1 MYAAEFDYVRASS
14 IEEAISLKG
23 ENDDSSLLAGGHSL
37 IPAMKLRLSTPQ
49 KLIDISGL
57 DQLKNISINGSFISI
72 GALCTHNQCAESDI
86 IQSNCSALSDA
97 ASVIGDPLVR
107 NKGTIG
113 GALAHSDPQA
123 DYPGAVLALNATI
136 VAKGPSGERT
146 IEVDDYFTGL
156 WETALSEDELLTEI
170 RIPVNSMNANSCYVK
185 FPQPASRYPYVGCGV
200 SLSSSSGTCLDI
212 RVGFSG
218 VGECPFRDLG
228 IESALKDQPLNES
241 NIASAA
247 DKAAEGKAVLSDH
260 FVSEEYRRAMSKVF
274 AKRALSQLSQS

>member
-1 MYAAEFDYVRASS
+1 MYAAEFDYIRASS

-57 DQLKNISINGSFISI
+57 DQLKNISKNGSYISI
-72 GALCTHNQCAESDI
+72 GALCTHKQCAESDI
-86 IQSNCSALSDA
+86 IQSNCPALSDA
-97 ASVIGDPLVR
+97 ASVIGDPHVR
-107 NKGTIG
+107 TKGTIG

-123 DYPGAVLALNATI
+123 DYPGAILALNATL

-146 IEVDDYFTGL
+146 IEVDDYFIGL
-156 WETALSEDELLTEI
+156 WETALAEGELLTEI
-170 RIPVNSMNANSCYVK
+170 RIPINSMNANSCYVK

-200 SLSSSSGTCLDI
+200 SLNSKNGTCSDI

-218 VGECPFRDLG
+218 VGEWAFRDSG
-228 IESALKDQPLNES
+228 VESTLKGQPLNES
-241 NIASAA
+241 TIASAA
-247 DKAAEGKAVLSDH
+247 EKAAEGKTVLNDH
-260 FVSEEYRRAMSKVF
+260 FVSEEYRRAMSKVY
-274 AKRALSQLSQS
+274 AKRAITQLS

>member
-14 IEEAISLKG
+14 IEEAISMKG
-23 ENDDSSLLAGGHSL
+23 ANDDSSLLAGGHSL

-57 DQLKNISINGSFISI
+57 DQLKNISKNGSYISI
-72 GALCTHNQCAESDI
+72 GALCTHKQCTESDI
-86 IQSNCSALSDA
+86 IHSNCPALSDA
-97 ASVIGDPLVR
+97 ASVIGDPHVR

-123 DYPGAVLALNATI
+123 DYPGVVLALNATI
-136 VAKGPSGERT
+136 IVEGSGGERT
-146 IEVDDYFTGL
+146 IEAVDFFTGL
-156 WETALSEDELLTEI
+156 WETALGENEILTEV
-170 RIPVNSMNANSCYVK
+170 RIPTDPANANSCYLK

-218 VGECPFRDLG
+218 VGEWAFRDSG
-228 IESALKDQPLNES
+228 IESALKGQPLNES
-241 NIASAA
+241 TIASAA

-260 FVSEEYRRAMSKVF
+260 FVSEEYRKAMSKVF
-274 AKRALSQLSQS
+274 AKRALTKLS

>member
-14 IEEAISLKG
+14 IEEAISLKRAN
-23 ENDDSSLLAGGHSL
+23 EDSSLLAGGHSL

-57 DQLKNISINGSFISI
+57 DQLKNISNNGSYISI
-72 GALCTHNQCAESDI
+72 GALCTHKQCAESDI
-86 IQSNCSALSDA
+86 IQSNCPALSDA
-97 ASVIGDPLVR
+97 ASVIGDPHVR
-107 NKGTIG
+107 NKGTLG

-123 DYPGAVLALNATI
+123 DYPGVVLALNATI
-136 VAKGPSGERT
+136 IVEGSGGERT
-146 IEVDDYFTGL
+146 IEAVDYFTGL
-156 WETALSEDELLTEI
+156 WETELGENEILTEV
-170 RIPVNSMNANSCYVK
+170 RIPTDRANANSCYLK

-218 VGECPFRDLG
+218 VGEWAFRDSG
-228 IESALKDQPLNES
+228 IESALKGQPLNES
-241 NIASAA
+241 TIASAA

-260 FVSEEYRRAMSKVF
+260 FVSEEYRRAMAQVY
-274 AKRALSQLSQS
+274 AKRALTQLS

>member
-1 MYAAEFDYVRASS
+1 MYAAKFDYVRASS

-23 ENDDSSLLAGGHSL
+23 ANDESSVLAGGHSL

-57 DQLKNISINGSFISI
+57 DQLKNISSSENSISI
-72 GALCTHNQCAESDI
+72 GALCTHKQCAESDVI
-86 IQSNCSALSDA
+86 KNNCPALSDA
-97 ASVIGDPLVR
+97 AAVIGDPHVR

-123 DYPGAVLALNATI
+123 DYPGAILALNATM

-146 IEVDDYFTGL
+146 IAADDYFTGL
-156 WETALSEDELLTEI
+156 WETALGEGELLTEI
-170 RIPVNSMNANSCYVK
+170 RIPVNSMNENSCYVK

-200 SLSSSSGTCLDI
+200 ALNSSGGTCSDI

-218 VGECPFRDLG
+218 VGEWAFRDSG
-228 IESALKDQPLNES
+228 IETALKGQALNES
-241 NIASAA
+241 SIASAA
-247 DKAAEGKAVLSDH
+247 DKASEGKAVLSDH
-260 FVSEEYRRAMSKVF
+260 FVSEEYRRAMAKVF
-274 AKRALSQLSQS
+274 AKRAITKVS

>member
-23 ENDDSSLLAGGHSL
+23 ANDDSSLLAGGHSL

-57 DQLKNISINGSFISI
+57 DQLKNISNNGSYISI
-72 GALCTHNQCAESDI
+72 GALCTHKQCAESDI
-86 IQSNCSALSDA
+86 IQSNCPALSDA
-97 ASVIGDPLVR
+97 ASVIGDPHVR
-107 NKGTIG
+107 NKGTLG

-123 DYPGAVLALNATI
+123 DYPGVVLALNATI
-136 VAKGPSGERT
+136 IVEGSGGERT
-146 IEVDDYFTGL
+146 IEAVDYFTGL
-156 WETALSEDELLTEI
+156 WETAFGENEILTEV
-170 RIPVNSMNANSCYVK
+170 RIPTDHANANSCYLK

-218 VGECPFRDLG
+218 VGEWAFRDSG
-228 IESALKDQPLNES
+228 IESALKGQPLNES
-241 NIASAA
+241 TIASAA

-274 AKRALSQLSQS
+274 AKRALTQLS

>member
-1 MYAAEFDYVRASS
+1 MYAAKFDYVRASS

-23 ENDDSSLLAGGHSL
+23 ANDESSVLAGGHSL

-57 DQLKNISINGSFISI
+57 DQLKNISNPGSFISI
-72 GALCTHNQCAESDI
+72 GALCTHKQCAESDVI
-86 IQSNCSALSDA
+86 KNNCPALSDA
-97 ASVIGDPLVR
+97 ASVIGDPHVR

-123 DYPGAVLALNATI
+123 DYPGAILALNATM

-146 IEVDDYFTGL
+146 IAADDYFTGL
-156 WETALSEDELLTEI
+156 WETALGEGELLTEI
-170 RIPVNSMNANSCYVK
+170 RIPVNSINANSCYVK

-200 SLSSSSGTCLDI
+200 ALNSSGGTCSDI

-218 VGECPFRDLG
+218 VGEWAFRDTG
-228 IESALKDQPLNES
+228 IEAALKGQHLNES
-241 NIASAA
+241 SIASAT

-260 FVSEEYRRAMSKVF
+260 FVSEEYRRAMAKVF
-274 AKRALSQLSQS
+274 AKRAITKVS

>member
-14 IEEAISLKG
+14 IEEAISLKRAN
-23 ENDDSSLLAGGHSL
+23 EDSSLLAGGHSL

-57 DQLKNISINGSFISI
+57 DQLKNISNNGSYISI
-72 GALCTHNQCAESDI
+72 GALCTHKQCAESDI
-86 IQSNCSALSDA
+86 IQSNCPALSDA
-97 ASVIGDPLVR
+97 ASVIGDPHVR
-107 NKGTIG
+107 NKGTLG

-123 DYPGAVLALNATI
+123 DYPGVVLALNATI
-136 VAKGPSGERT
+136 IVEGSGGERT
-146 IEVDDYFTGL
+146 IEAVDYFTGL
-156 WETALSEDELLTEI
+156 WETALGENEILTEV
-170 RIPVNSMNANSCYVK
+170 RIPTDQANANSCYLK

-218 VGECPFRDLG
+218 VGEWAFRDSG
-228 IESALKDQPLNES
+228 IESALKGQPLNES
-241 NIASAA
+241 TIASAA

-274 AKRALSQLSQS
+274 AKRALTQLS

>member
-23 ENDDSSLLAGGHSL
+23 ANDDSSLLAGGHSL

-57 DQLKNISINGSFISI
+57 DQLKNISNNGNYISI
-72 GALCTHNQCAESDI
+72 GALSTHKKCAESDI
-86 IQSNCSALSDA
+86 IQSNCPALSDA
-97 ASVIGDPLVR
+97 ASVIGDPHVR
-107 NKGTIG
+107 NKGTLG

-123 DYPGAVLALNATI
+123 DYPGVVLALNATI
-136 VAKGPSGERT
+136 IVEGSGGERT
-146 IEVDDYFTGL
+146 IEAVDYFTGL
-156 WETALSEDELLTEI
+156 WETELGENEILTEV
-170 RIPVNSMNANSCYVK
+170 RIPTDRANANSCYLK

-218 VGECPFRDLG
+218 VGEWAFRDSG
-228 IESALKDQPLNES
+228 IESALKGQPLNES
-241 NIASAA
+241 TIASAA

-260 FVSEEYRRAMSKVF
+260 FVSEEYRRAMAQVY
-274 AKRALSQLSQS
+274 AKRALTQLS

>member
-23 ENDDSSLLAGGHSL
+23 ANDDSSLLAGGHSL

-57 DQLKNISINGSFISI
+57 DQLKNISNSGSYISI
-72 GALCTHNQCAESDI
+72 GALCTHKQCAESDI
-86 IQSNCSALSDA
+86 IQSNCPALSDA
-97 ASVIGDPLVR
+97 ASVIGDPHVR
-107 NKGTIG
+107 NKGTLG

-123 DYPGAVLALNATI
+123 DYPGVVLSLNATI
-136 VAKGPSGERT
+136 IVKGSGGERT
-146 IEVDDYFTGL
+146 IEAVDYFTGL
-156 WETALSEDELLTEI
+156 WETELGENEILTEV
-170 RIPVNSMNANSCYVK
+170 RIPTDSANANSCYLK

-218 VGECPFRDLG
+218 VGELAFRDSG
-228 IESALKDQPLNES
+228 IESALKGQPLNES
-241 NIASAA
+241 TIASAA

-260 FVSEEYRRAMSKVF
+260 FVSEEYRRAMAQVY
-274 AKRALSQLSQS
+274 AKRALTQLS

>member
-14 IEEAISLKG
+14 IEEAISLKRAN
-23 ENDDSSLLAGGHSL
+23 EDSSLLAGGHSL

-57 DQLKNISINGSFISI
+57 DQLKNISNNGSYISI
-72 GALCTHNQCAESDI
+72 GALCTHKQCAESDI
-86 IQSNCSALSDA
+86 IQSNCPALSDA
-97 ASVIGDPLVR
+97 ASVIGDPHVR
-107 NKGTIG
+107 NKGTLG

-123 DYPGAVLALNATI
+123 DYPGVVLALNATI
-136 VAKGPSGERT
+136 IVEGSGGERT
-146 IEVDDYFTGL
+146 IEAVDYFTGL
-156 WETALSEDELLTEI
+156 WETALGENEILTEV
-170 RIPVNSMNANSCYVK
+170 RIPTDRANANSCYLK

-218 VGECPFRDLG
+218 VGEWAFRDSG
-228 IESALKDQPLNES
+228 IESALKGQPLNES
-241 NIASAA
+241 TIASAA

-260 FVSEEYRRAMSKVF
+260 FVSEEYRRAMAQVY
-274 AKRALSQLSQS
+274 AKRALTQLS

>member
-14 IEEAISLKG
+14 IEEAISLKRAN
-23 ENDDSSLLAGGHSL
+23 EDSSLLAGGHSL

-57 DQLKNISINGSFISI
+57 DQLKNISNNGSYISI
-72 GALCTHNQCAESDI
+72 GALCTHKQCAESDI
-86 IQSNCSALSDA
+86 IQSNCPALSDA
-97 ASVIGDPLVR
+97 ASVIGDPHVR
-107 NKGTIG
+107 NKGTLG

-136 VAKGPSGERT
+136 IVEGSGGERT
-146 IEVDDYFTGL
+146 IEAVDYFTGL
-156 WETALSEDELLTEI
+156 WETALGENEILTEV
-170 RIPVNSMNANSCYVK
+170 RIPTDRANANSCYLK

-218 VGECPFRDLG
+218 VGEWAFRDSG
-228 IESALKDQPLNES
+228 IESALKGQPLNES
-241 NIASAA
+241 TIASAA
-247 DKAAEGKAVLSDH
+247 GKAAEGKAVLSDH
-260 FVSEEYRRAMSKVF
+260 FVSEEYRRAMAQVY
-274 AKRALSQLSQS
+274 AKRALTQLS

>member
-23 ENDDSSLLAGGHSL
+23 ANDDSSLLAGGHSL

-57 DQLKNISINGSFISI
+57 DQLKNISNNGSYISI
-72 GALCTHNQCAESDI
+72 GALCTHKQCAESDI
-86 IQSNCSALSDA
+86 IQSNCPALSDA
-97 ASVIGDPLVR
+97 ASVIGDPHVR
-107 NKGTIG
+107 NKGTLG

-123 DYPGAVLALNATI
+123 DYPGVVLALNATI
-136 VAKGPSGERT
+136 IVEGSGGERT
-146 IEVDDYFTGL
+146 IEAVDYFTGL
-156 WETALSEDELLTEI
+156 WETSLGENEILTEV
-170 RIPVNSMNANSCYVK
+170 RIPTDPANANSCYLK

-218 VGECPFRDLG
+218 VGEWAFRDSG
-228 IESALKDQPLNES
+228 IESALKGQPLNES
-241 NIASAA
+241 TIASAA
-247 DKAAEGKAVLSDH
+247 GKAAEGKAVLSDH

-274 AKRALSQLSQS
+274 AKRALTQLS

>member
-1 MYAAEFDYVRASS
+1 MYAAEFDYVRAST
-14 IEEAISLKG
+14 IEEAISLK
-23 ENDDSSLLAGGHSL
+23 NDESSLLAGGHSL

-57 DQLKNISINGSFISI
+57 DQLKNISNQGSFISI
-72 GALCTHNQCAESDI
+72 GALCTHRQCAESDV
-86 IQSNCSALSDA
+86 IQSNCTALSDA
-97 ASVIGDPLVR
+97 ASVIGDPHVR

-123 DYPGAVLALNATI
+123 DYPGAILALNATM

-146 IEVDDYFTGL
+146 ISADDYFTGL
-156 WETALSEDELLTEI
+156 WETALGEGELLTEI
-170 RIPVNSMNANSCYVK
+170 RIPVNSMNSNSCYVK

-200 SLSSSSGTCLDI
+200 ALDSSGGTCSDI

-218 VGECPFRDLG
+218 VGEWAFRDSG
-228 IESALKDQPLNES
+228 IENALKGQSLNES
-241 NIASAA
+241 SIASAA
-247 DKAAEGKAVLSDH
+247 EKAAEGKAVLSDH

-274 AKRALSQLSQS
+274 AKRAITKVS

>member
-23 ENDDSSLLAGGHSL
+23 ANDDSSLLAGGHSL

-57 DQLKNISINGSFISI
+57 DQLKNISKNGSYISI
-72 GALCTHNQCAESDI
+72 GALCTHKQCAESDI
-86 IQSNCSALSDA
+86 IQSNCPALSDA
-97 ASVIGDPLVR
+97 ASVIGDPHVR
-107 NKGTIG
+107 NKGTLG

-123 DYPGAVLALNATI
+123 DYPGVVLALNATI
-136 VAKGPSGERT
+136 IVEGSGGERT
-146 IEVDDYFTGL
+146 IEAVDYFTGL
-156 WETALSEDELLTEI
+156 WETALGENEILTEV
-170 RIPVNSMNANSCYVK
+170 RIPTDHANANSCYLK

-218 VGECPFRDLG
+218 VGEWAFRDSG
-228 IESALKDQPLNES
+228 IESALKGQPLNES
-241 NIASAA
+241 TIASAT

-260 FVSEEYRRAMSKVF
+260 FVSEEYRKAMSKVF
-274 AKRALSQLSQS
+274 AKRALTKLS

>member
-1 MYAAEFDYVRASS
+1 MYAKEFDYVRASS

-23 ENDDSSLLAGGHSL
+23 ANDESSVLAGGHSL

-57 DQLKNISINGSFISI
+57 DQLKNISSSENYISI
-72 GALCTHNQCAESDI
+72 GALCTHKQCSESDVI
-86 IQSNCSALSDA
+86 KNNCPALSDA
-97 ASVIGDPLVR
+97 ASVIGDPHVR

-123 DYPGAVLALNATI
+123 DYPGAILALNATM

-146 IEVDDYFTGL
+146 IAADDYFTGL
-156 WETALSEDELLTEI
+156 WETALGEGELLTEI

-200 SLSSSSGTCLDI
+200 ALDSSGGTCSDI

-218 VGECPFRDLG
+218 VGEWAFRDSG
-228 IESALKDQPLNES
+228 IETALKGQALNES
-241 NIASAA
+241 SIASAA
-247 DKAAEGKAVLSDH
+247 DKASEGKAVLSDH
-260 FVSEEYRRAMSKVF
+260 FVSEEYRRAMAKVF
-274 AKRALSQLSQS
+274 AKRAITKVS